1 MDDSFP
7 PARKSLGGNKG
18 IACVYQ
24 WLRPHELQLPYED
37 QNLTWT
43 VFRNPKP
50 TDIIQGDVFIL
61 SYLFIRNKI
70 QLISRLIR

>member
-7 PARKSLGGNKG
+7 PACKSLGGNKG
-18 IACVYQ
+18 IARVYQ

-37 QNLTWT
+37 QNIMWT

-50 TDIIQGDVFIL
+50 TDIIQGDVLIL
-61 SYLFIRNKI
+61 SYVYYTYKFN
-70 QLISRLIR
+70 